1 MCDSPP
7 ETFDGTQPVRKALSA
22 ILRTDQYFGAGH
34 LIDILLGN
42 FTEKIG
48 SHGHENL
55 PTFGVGKELSRV
67 KWQAIFRQMMGHDL
81 IRPDAERYGALRMTE
96 KALPI
101 LRGEQS
107 ITLRLDTINSAK
119 GNRSVKTLI
128 SDEHAPMLT
137 ALKAKRRALAETAG
151 VPAYIIFN
159 DKTLIDM
166 AQRRPLNLDE
176 MSRINGVGT
185 KKLENFGNI
194 FLAVINGEVDHMH
207 PRRRKLAGAQEG
219 ELYDLLVEVQ
229 SKLSRGAIGVDK
241 PMSCSASLLSKI
253 AKLKPRS
260 LNEMSKIIG
269 AQKTDRFGVAFLDV
283 LADVT

>member
-1 MCDSPP
+1 LCDSPP

-48 SHGHENL
+48 RHGHEKL
-55 PTFGVGKELSRV
+55 PTFGVGKELSRI

-101 LRGEQS
+101 LRGEES

-119 GNRSVKTLI
+119 GSHSVKTLI
-128 SDEHAPMLT
+128 SDEHAPMLS
-137 ALKAKRRALAETAG
+137 ALKAKRRVLAETAG

-269 AQKTDRFGVAFLDV
+269 VQKTDRFGVAFLDV

>member
-1 MCDSPP
+1 
-7 ETFDGTQPVRKALSA
+7 
-22 ILRTDQYFGAGH
+22 
-34 LIDILLGN
+34 
-42 FTEKIG
+42 
-48 SHGHENL
+48 
-55 PTFGVGKELSRV
+55 
-67 KWQAIFRQMMGHDL
+67 MMGHDL
-81 IRPDAERYGALRMTE
+81 IRPDAERYGALRITE

-101 LRGEQS
+101 LRGEQN

-119 GNRSVKTLI
+119 GNPSVKTLI

-137 ALKAKRRALAETAG
+137 ALKAKRRVLAEAAG

-176 MSRINGVGT
+176 MSQINGVGT

-219 ELYDLLVEVQ
+219 ALYDSLVKVQ

-241 PMSCSASLLSKI
+241 PLSCSASLLSKI

-269 AQKTDRFGVAFLDV
+269 PQKTDRFGAAFLDI

>member
-1 MCDSPP
+1 M
-7 ETFDGTQPVRKALSA
+7 
-22 ILRTDQYFGAGH
+22 AG
-34 LIDILLGN
+34 
-42 FTEKIG
+42 
-48 SHGHENL
+48 
-55 PTFGVGKELSRV
+55 
-67 KWQAIFRQMMGHDL
+67 
-81 IRPDAERYGALRMTE
+81 
-96 KALPI
+96 
-101 LRGEQS
+101 
-107 ITLRLDTINSAK
+107 
-119 GNRSVKTLI
+119 
-128 SDEHAPMLT
+128 
-137 ALKAKRRALAETAG
+137 TAG

-166 AQRRPLNLDE
+166 AQKHPLNLDE
-176 MSRINGVGT
+176 MSRINGVGA

-229 SKLSRGAIGVDK
+229 SRLSRGAIGVDK

-260 LNEMSKIIG
+260 LNELSKIIG
-269 AQKTDRFGVAFLDV
+269 PQKTDRFGVAFLDV